1 MAKQSKY
8 SDQQV
13 QALLNDLA
21 AVLEQHEAS
30 VDLSLMALGNT
41 ITNLLHSTVGRN
53 QQQALADA
61 FCNALQDSLK
71 PRH

>member
-1 MAKQSKY
+1 MATQSKY

-21 AVLEQHEAS
+21 AVLEKHQAS

-41 ITNLLHSTVGRN
+41 VTNLLQSSVGRN

-61 FCNALQDSLK
+61 FCSALQHSLK
-71 PRH
+71 PRA

>member
-1 MAKQSKY
+1 MATQSKY

-21 AVLEQHEAS
+21 AVLEKHQAS

-41 ITNLLHSTVGRN
+41 VTNLLYSSVGRN
-53 QQQALADA
+53 QQQALVDA
-61 FCNALQDSLK
+61 FCHALKNSLK
-71 PRH
+71 PHE

>member
-21 AVLEQHEAS
+21 AVLEKHQAS

-41 ITNLLHSTVGRN
+41 VTNLLHSSVGRH

-61 FCNALQDSLK
+61 FCSALKNTLK
-71 PRH
+71 PHE